1 MVPVSVAAIV
11 NYFEKHALC
20 SCSLSLSLSPLCF
33 FILLLVTSLA
43 LEPPISCL
51 ASPRLA
57 SPRRCFFVLCELVLW
72 FGPLERN
79 GDASS
84 IHARIY
90 ARRTFALSMLSQSR
104 ECNTRYMRRYACT
117 RACAYTYTGIDTDA
131 VMHREGDGRKRR
143 ISTET
148 REKGDR
154 GKRGEVDERI
164 EGG

>member
-20 SCSLSLSLSPLCF
+20 SCSLSLSFSFAYHYASLPYCLPRYLSRTRAPYQL
-33 FILLLVTSLA
+33 
-43 LEPPISCL
+43 PHL
-51 ASPRLA
+51 ASSRLA

-104 ECNTRYMRRYACT
+104 ECNTRYARLCIYTCVRVHVHGHRYRCGNASRR
-117 RACAYTYTGIDTDA
+117 R
-131 VMHREGDGRKRR
+131 REEAANFD
-143 ISTET
+143 
-148 REKGDR
+148 
-154 GKRGEVDERI
+154 
-164 EGG
+164 

>member
-20 SCSLSLSLSPLCF
+20 SCSLSLSLFCSPLCF

-57 SPRRCFFVLCELVLW
+57 SPLRFFVLCELVLW

-79 GDASS
+79 GDASW

-104 ECNTRYMRRYACT
+104 ECNTRYALPCIYTCVRVHVHGHRYRCGNASRR
-117 RACAYTYTGIDTDA
+117 R
-131 VMHREGDGRKRR
+131 REEAANFD
-143 ISTET
+143 
-148 REKGDR
+148 
-154 GKRGEVDERI
+154 
-164 EGG
+164 